1 MTIERSHGKARP
13 TLPRSGDLRA
23 VETAATPTE
32 GRAPGGRFAP
42 GNQVASGGRWK
53 ASIRKLLGDG
63 SSAQAEPVARAAFR
77 LYCALLRE
85 LPSDGPS
92 VRSLAA
98 LQARHAAL
106 AAHFTDR
113 ADELGFE
120 TEKGAA
126 ALDLATKHGQRA
138 ERLAVTA
145 LDVATRLRAARP
157 SKANALLAAIEA
169 HGEPVEEP
177 PARHGDALSSF
188 DPTEDATPADYAPA
202 GQPDA
207 AMDGGE
213 A

>member
-1 MTIERSHGKARP
+1 LTIERSHGKARP
-13 TLPRSGDLRA
+13 TLPRSGDLRV

-126 ALDLATKHGQRA
+126 ALELATKHGQRA

-145 LDVATRLRAARP
+145 LDVATKLRAAKP
-157 SKANALLAAIEA
+157 TKSNVLALIEA
-169 HGEPVEEP
+169 DPVEEP
-177 PARHGDALSSF
+177 PARHGDELSSA
-188 DPTEDATPADYAPA
+188 DVSETATPGDDASA
-202 GQPDA
+202 GQTSGA
-207 AMDGGE
+207 SAGGE
-213 A
+213 P